1 MWLGGPASRRFLA
14 PTCGDGTAPEAQG
27 RPGGAIMLLSKCK
40 GNFSQQGLSTLPW
53 HLQNKLSSPLEL
65 RKVSQPEAWP
75 QAAWK
80 LAKSQGHLQ
89 LQNRSKAQICQ
100 ATLQEVG
107 VRSKTGSADISSWA
121 AREILW
127 AHGAVKW
134 SRQLDRCVC
143 AFGACQGCQTDQ
155 CKWLANC
162 KGWPAR
168 GVLKA
173 QEALSLEDVQQEAR
187 RALVWLDFALNGYK
201 NGTARRPH
209 FWVRFGNLS
218 FPKIIFFG
226 GLVFGAAWR
235 SLFWSRLA
243 ASFL

>member
-1 MWLGGPASRRFLA
+1 M
-14 PTCGDGTAPEAQG
+14 
-27 RPGGAIMLLSKCK
+27 
-40 GNFSQQGLSTLPW
+40 
-53 HLQNKLSSPLEL
+53 
-65 RKVSQPEAWP
+65 
-75 QAAWK
+75 
-80 LAKSQGHLQ
+80 
-89 LQNRSKAQICQ
+89 
-100 ATLQEVG
+100 
-107 VRSKTGSADISSWA
+107 RSKTGSADISSWA

-155 CKWLANC
+155 CKRLANC

-187 RALVWLDFALNGYK
+187 RALVWLDFALNGHK

-243 ASFL
+243 ASFLYSWRARLA

>member
-1 MWLGGPASRRFLA
+1 MLGKNATTFSTRIEPQKQLRRKGPH
-14 PTCGDGTAPEAQG
+14 E
-27 RPGGAIMLLSKCK
+27 
-40 GNFSQQGLSTLPW
+40 
-53 HLQNKLSSPLEL
+53 
-65 RKVSQPEAWP
+65 
-75 QAAWK
+75 
-80 LAKSQGHLQ
+80 

-143 AFGACQGCQTDQ
+143 AFGACQGCQTYQ

-162 KGWPAR
+162 KEWPAR

-187 RALVWLDFALNGYK
+187 RALVWLDFALNGHK

-243 ASFL
+243 ASFLYSWRARLA

>member
-1 MWLGGPASRRFLA
+1 MSCRIVA
-14 PTCGDGTAPEAQG
+14 
-27 RPGGAIMLLSKCK
+27 K
-40 GNFSQQGLSTLPW
+40 
-53 HLQNKLSSPLEL
+53 
-65 RKVSQPEAWP
+65 RKSAKQSCR
-75 QAAWK
+75 K
-80 LAKSQGHLQ
+80 LACGQRLARPTSLRGPPEKYSG
-89 LQNRSKAQICQ
+89 RM
-100 ATLQEVG
+100 
-107 VRSKTGSADISSWA
+107 VRSSGRGSWIA
-121 AREILW
+121 A
-127 AHGAVKW
+127 
-134 SRQLDRCVC
+134 VC

-162 KGWPAR
+162 KEWPAR

-187 RALVWLDFALNGYK
+187 RALVWLDFALNGHK

-243 ASFL
+243 DSFLYSWRAPLA

>member
-1 MWLGGPASRRFLA
+1 MALA
-14 PTCGDGTAPEAQG
+14 P
-27 RPGGAIMLLSKCK
+27 
-40 GNFSQQGLSTLPW
+40 
-53 HLQNKLSSPLEL
+53 
-65 RKVSQPEAWP
+65 RKQ
-75 QAAWK
+75 
-80 LAKSQGHLQ
+80 LQ

-143 AFGACQGCQTDQ
+143 AFGACHGCQTDQ

-187 RALVWLDFALNGYK
+187 RALVWLDFALNGHK

-209 FWVRFGNLS
+209 FWVRFGNLF

-226 GLVFGAAWR
+226 GLAFGAAWR

-243 ASFL
+243 ASFLYSWRARLA

>member
-1 MWLGGPASRRFLA
+1 M
-14 PTCGDGTAPEAQG
+14 
-27 RPGGAIMLLSKCK
+27 
-40 GNFSQQGLSTLPW
+40 
-53 HLQNKLSSPLEL
+53 
-65 RKVSQPEAWP
+65 
-75 QAAWK
+75 
-80 LAKSQGHLQ
+80 
-89 LQNRSKAQICQ
+89 
-100 ATLQEVG
+100 
-107 VRSKTGSADISSWA
+107 RSKTGSADISSWA

-143 AFGACQGCQTDQ
+143 AFGACQGCQTYQ

-187 RALVWLDFALNGYK
+187 RALVWLDFALNGHK

-243 ASFL
+243 ASFLYSWRARLA